1 LTLLGLPRCSY
12 RPLAIRR
19 RYSHVARRVLLC
31 IAAIIAAS
39 LYLPSPLAA
48 QKSKPQEYEVKA
60 AYLYN
65 FGRFVEWP
73 ANGNIKDNFPI
84 CVLGQDPFGS
94 SLDAVLSGEAVN
106 DRKLIAKRIAT
117 AREAVTCKILFIS
130 GSESAR
136 VRDILAAV
144 DKNPV
149 LTVSDIP
156 NFIMAGGM
164 IQFVVIDNRV
174 RFSINLAA
182 CEMAGLTP
190 SSQLLKV
197 AMEVRGEPSK

>member
-1 LTLLGLPRCSY
+1 MLAAYLYCPR
-12 RPLAIRR
+12 
-19 RYSHVARRVLLC
+19 
-31 IAAIIAAS
+31 
-39 LYLPSPLAA
+39 PLAA

-73 ANGNIKDNFPI
+73 ASGNMSDNFPI

-94 SLDAVLSGEAVN
+94 YLDAVIAGEVVN

-117 AREAVTCKILFIS
+117 VREALNCRILFIS
-130 GSESAR
+130 DSESVR
-136 VRDILAAV
+136 VREILAAV
-144 DKNPV
+144 DKTPV
-149 LTVSDIP
+149 LTVSDTP
-156 NFIMAGGM
+156 NFIIAGGM
-164 IQFVVIDNRV
+164 IQFVVVENRI

-182 CEMAGLTP
+182 CERASLTP

-197 AMEVRGEPSK
+197 AVEVRGEASKVNGPS